1 VGASD
6 SSCLIRQGAV
16 DEHEI
21 GRRPLFEDLSGG
33 GHAEEQAAAGD
44 EELLGQQ
51 HGKRS
56 AHRAADDAEGFSR
69 MLELV
74 EFSVVARPAIAPP
87 DPSGFDE
94 RAQNIAVRIEQAD
107 LRNRGKWHILLPP
120 RFAQQILG
128 SNTDGAEK
136 SFPARIGGSS
146 GRENPRYSCSGA
158 ASLPCAPPSSAQQ
171 LGNA

>member
-1 VGASD
+1 MGASD

-120 RFAQQILG
+120 RFAQQILRLEYRRRG
-128 SNTDGAEK
+128 EILPGEDRRQLRQRK
-136 SFPARIGGSS
+136 SPILVLRRS
-146 GRENPRYSCSGA
+146 
-158 ASLPCAPPSSAQQ
+158 
-171 LGNA
+171 